1 MSRPGITRRTLLR
14 GAGVAI
20 GLPLLEAMGPLRAF
34 ASGGGDKPPVRLM
47 FVYTPGGFIMSGW
60 APQGEGASL
69 TLSPTLE
76 PLETFKSDLLVLSGL
91 DSRNGEEGG
100 NGHPAACAPWLSS
113 APINQRDT
121 GGYCTD
127 LSVDQ
132 IAARR
137 LGEATRL
144 ASLELG
150 TQDNPVAIHTSN
162 ISWRAPGSPMGKEV
176 HPRAV
181 FSRLFGD
188 PKGDRYRKSVLDFV
202 REGAGRLRGSV
213 GAADRNKVDEYLDSI
228 RSIEKRIQFV
238 EKNNPAPPPKVEWLE
253 KMPDDAAPAAGKGG
267 KGGPQGVLPLRE
279 HIEMLSELVALGF
292 QADSTRVVTFMYGN
306 EDTFPALP
314 EIGAADHHGLAHGS
328 WYAYSREARTAEE
341 RSVVEQHKK
350 VDRWK
355 VERLAHLLGKLKGIR
370 EGEGTLLDNCLVLF
384 GSGLSW
390 GGGHLRKD
398 LPLVLAGKA
407 GGQMRPGRHLRF
419 PKGTPLPNLYLS
431 MLASAGVKIDRLAD
445 ATGPLPGLGA

>member
-1 MSRPGITRRTLLR
+1 MSRRKIARRTLLR

-20 GLPLLEAMGPLRAF
+20 GLPLLEAMEPAF
-34 ASGGGDKPPVRLM
+34 ARDAEAHPVRLM
-47 FVYTPGGFIMSGW
+47 FIYAPGGFIMNAW
-60 APQGEGASL
+60 PPQGEGASFIL
-69 TLSPTLE
+69 SATLSPLE
-76 PLETFKSDLLVLSGL
+76 PFKSEILVLGGL

-113 APINQRDT
+113 APINRRDT

-132 IAARR
+132 IAARKA
-137 LGEATRL
+137 GEATRL

-181 FSRLFGD
+181 FQRLFGD
-188 PKGDRYRKSVLDFV
+188 PKGDKYRRSVLDFV
-202 REGAGRLRGSV
+202 RDGAGRLRASLGQ
-213 GAADRNKVDEYLDSI
+213 ADRNKMDEYLNSV
-228 RSIEKRIQFV
+228 RSIEKRIEFV
-238 EKNNPAPPPKVEWLE
+238 EKNNPAPPPPVEWLE
-253 KMPDDAAPAAGKGG
+253 KVPEEAAPAADKRVKGAP
-267 KGGPQGVLPLRE
+267 PQGGIPFGAHL
-279 HIEMLSELVALGF
+279 EMLSDLVALGF

-314 EIGAADHHGLAHGS
+314 EIGAADHHGLAHS
-328 WYAYSREARTAEE
+328 AWYAASREARTDEE
-341 RSVVEQHKK
+341 RRVVEMHKR

-355 VERLAHLLGKLKGIR
+355 VEKLAHLLGRLQAVR
-370 EGEGTLLDNCLVLF
+370 EGAGTLLDNCLVLF

-390 GGGHLRKD
+390 GGGHQRTN
-398 LPLVLAGKA
+398 LPLVLAGR
-407 GGQMRPGRHLRF
+407 GGGAIRPGRALRF
-419 PKGTPLPNLYLS
+419 PKGTPLPNLFLS
-431 MLASAGVKIDRLAD
+431 MLDASGVKLDRIAD
-445 ATGPLPGLGA
+445 STGRLPGLGG